1 MQRCTNCIINNTVS
15 GSLCHLFLWCDHLK
29 SEWKIYKYFLCLIFP
44 FLSHYILYYATYI
57 IGIIILPTL
66 NGRYHTA
73 KHKQFQVI
81 LSTFLVEKQKKLWLI
96 LEPDY
101 RLKNSSEMFLASD
114 LDKVFRLILVLPD
127 ADLDF
132 SKRGNFLVGEFWC

>member
-15 GSLCHLFLWCDHLK
+15 DSLCHLFLCDHLK

-44 FLSHYILYYATYI
+44 FLSHYILYYAAYI
-57 IGIIILPTL
+57 IVIIILPTL
-66 NGRYHTA
+66 NGRYHIA
-73 KHKQFQVI
+73 KHKRFQVI

-101 RLKNSSEMFLASD
+101 RLENSSEMFLASD